1 MQYFPSGR
9 TVLVIAHR
17 LSTIRSANLIYV
29 IMDRKVLEFVDGQD
43 HFMKLAIEKY
53 FSTQLERNPAN
64 PILKFNYTDK
74 DVKGIQ
80 AGFICEV
87 IEGEKSQRYYAKGH
101 SLMSSNNVDLHEIF
115 IYCFLHEIGLGPVVH
130 IVPNI
135 HTSTNAVY
143 IIREEGIRIFHSI
156 KKPKRLAELSSELRK
171 DGMYQTDHRRLKAA
185 QFAAKTNSSMMQKIY

>member
-29 IMDRKVLEFVDGQD
+29 IMDRKVTACHPTLI
-43 HFMKLAIEKY
+43 KRTPLPTALY
-53 FSTQLERNPAN
+53 RTPA
-64 PILKFNYTDK
+64 
-74 DVKGIQ
+74 G
-80 AGFICEV
+80 C
-87 IEGEKSQRYYAKGH
+87 
-101 SLMSSNNVDLHEIF
+101 
-115 IYCFLHEIGLGPVVH
+115 
-130 IVPNI
+130 
-135 HTSTNAVY
+135 
-143 IIREEGIRIFHSI
+143 IRIFHSI